1 MQNMI
6 ISAALAAMLASCAKE
21 PPKPHTLICA
31 TFSFRVANRTEIIRA
46 RKDFFDASILIRRN
60 FSDTSITSTGAEL
73 APWSYTHAEI
83 ELYSGG
89 NTRVV
94 LGGHSDYPK
103 GGDPA
108 SDMQVY
114 LFAEDNPAISKT
126 CDKHMSTLYAQVRA
140 RMAKSWPIV
149 EDTDVP
155 YRIES
160 GKRIRVAD

>member
-1 MQNMI
+1 M
-6 ISAALAAMLASCAKE
+6 AMLASCAKD
-21 PPKPHTLICA
+21 PPKPHTLVCA
-31 TFSFRVANRTEIIRA
+31 TFSFRVANRAEIIQA

-89 NTRVV
+89 RTRIV

-108 SDMQVY
+108 SDMRVY
-114 LFAEDNPAISKT
+114 LFAESDPGSSNT
-126 CDKHMSTLYAQVRA
+126 CDKHMGALYAQVKT
-140 RMAKSWPIV
+140 RMAQSWPIK
-149 EDTDVP
+149 EDADVP
-155 YRIES
+155 YRLER